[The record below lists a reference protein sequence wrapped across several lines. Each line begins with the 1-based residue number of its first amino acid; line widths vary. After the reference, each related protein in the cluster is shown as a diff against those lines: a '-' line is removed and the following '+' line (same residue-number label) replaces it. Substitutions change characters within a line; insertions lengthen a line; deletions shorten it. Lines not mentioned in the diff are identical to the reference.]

1 MFTVQETSQGG
12 AMESNTFLRDL
23 RMIYIYI
30 KSSNSLFTKAWELF
44 TINLRKKAKEKL
56 VWETSRKSS

>member
-30 KSSNSLFTKAWELF
+30 KSSNSLFTKA
-44 TINLRKKAKEKL
+44 
-56 VWETSRKSS
+56 